1 MKIKVKE
8 KDNSE
13 EKIYKNI
20 YEYAKMSLEF
30 EEKREQSLISQSNRM
45 LTAFSITTGVLLII
59 HERVQNASS
68 ISIPFINSI
77 TIICMI
83 LFVTS
88 MILALLVS
96 WRYKYKS
103 LPSPETM
110 MNHIL
115 SNKECFITSEQRNK
129 SFTETIDSVWKSKN
143 TLNNK
148 RAKLIIASMSI
159 YFSSVGVALIST
171 IIVLI
176 SKIL

>member
-1 MKIKVKE
+1 
-8 KDNSE
+8 
-13 EKIYKNI
+13 
-20 YEYAKMSLEF
+20 
-30 EEKREQSLISQSNRM
+30 
-45 LTAFSITTGVLLII
+45 
-59 HERVQNASS
+59 
-68 ISIPFINSI
+68 
-77 TIICMI
+77 
-83 LFVTS
+83 
-88 MILALLVS
+88 
-96 WRYKYKS
+96 
-103 LPSPETM
+103 M

-115 SNKECFITSEQRNK
+115 ANKECFITSEQRNK